1 MWDDHDIL
9 NDWDRKDAE
18 PYAFAKE
25 AFTEFIG
32 RQNPDP
38 VRDGSTYFSF
48 DAGDVS
54 VFVLDCRSFRSPK
67 RQADDAQK
75 SMLGDQ
81 QKADL
86 KEWLTTSTAKFKFIA
101 SSVQWSDHQVVPLR
115 KDDAWDGFRT
125 EREEI
130 LDFVNAN
137 GVDGVMLLSGDAH
150 WPGVIRH
157 SHGIIEFQTTPV
169 GVSPPAPP
177 PSVEGAPDVLFAQG
191 QKNVFGRFDVDTTVS
206 PARVDF
212 AMVEHNGTELFT
224 LTLTEPEL
232 AQ

>member
-1 MWDDHDIL
+1 
-9 NDWDRKDAE
+9 
-18 PYAFAKE
+18 
-25 AFTEFIG
+25 
-32 RQNPDP
+32 
-38 VRDGSTYFSF
+38 
-48 DAGDVS
+48 
-54 VFVLDCRSFRSPK
+54 
-67 RQADDAQK
+67 
-75 SMLGDQ
+75 
-81 QKADL
+81 
-86 KEWLTTSTAKFKFIA
+86 
-101 SSVQWSDHQVVPLR
+101 VQWSDHQVVPLR